1 MINAKYLLL
10 EYGRRTDSLALKK
23 NFQVVTKGYFAI
35 MAALAK
41 PSTGLIFKSYHR
53 RSNANLLALSELGTL
68 IRKRN

>member
-1 MINAKYLLL
+1 MRCEQPDQIVRLALHKMINAKYLLL

-41 PSTGLIFKSYHR
+41 PSTGLIF
-53 RSNANLLALSELGTL
+53 
-68 IRKRN
+68 